1 MNSGREGETG
11 NQECKHPHEGWGTVP
26 AWVGLGGWEDV
37 DRSGIQIKNWFVQ
50 RWLPLSIFG
59 IVYGKGSLV
68 IFPVLDLQVHFNS
81 KEKYRE
87 IKLFGA
93 MGNHKYFHSVEV
105 QSWWCWELGDFGNK
119 LELRAVVESLL
130 TTEECMTVYA
140 RWVVKKP
147 FE

>member
-1 MNSGREGETG
+1 M
-11 NQECKHPHEGWGTVP
+11 
-26 AWVGLGGWEDV
+26 A
-37 DRSGIQIKNWFVQ
+37 
-50 RWLPLSIFG
+50 PLSIFG

-105 QSWWCWELGDFGNK
+105 QS
-119 LELRAVVESLL
+119 
-130 TTEECMTVYA
+130 
-140 RWVVKKP
+140 
-147 FE
+147 